1 MTSTPVRASQKGDV
15 IDRRRRPERTQR
27 RLLTVLLTALAVLV
41 AIGFLLPVI
50 WMLFGSLRPGN
61 EVIEQIRPLGWHTLF
76 PTEWT
81 LDNYLQLFES
91 LQFGRNLIN
100 SLLVAFVS
108 VVVGL
113 ALSAPA
119 AYALS
124 VFRFPGREL
133 IFAVLVVGFMI
144 PFEAIAI
151 PLAQIFTGLHLNN
164 TYLGLILPGIG
175 NGMAVFN
182 MRQSF
187 LGVPSSLREAAILD
201 GAGDFRIMSRIYLPL
216 NVTSL
221 INSGLLIFLAQWSSY
236 LWPLLV
242 ISDEAKQVAPIA
254 ISKTYTSTDFNFGQ
268 LFGGTLLLSL
278 VPAILLLLLQRFF
291 ARSIATSGEK

>member
-1 MTSTPVRASQKGDV
+1 MATVTASTTPTTEGMDQ
-15 IDRRRRPERTQR
+15 RRRSARFQR
-27 RLLTVLLTALAVLV
+27 RLLRVLLTLLAVVV
-41 AIGFLLPVI
+41 AVAFLLPVI
-50 WMLFGSLRPGN
+50 WMLLGSLRPGN
-61 EVIEQIRPLGWHTLF
+61 EVIEQIQPLGWNTLV
-76 PTEWT
+76 PSEWT
-81 LDNYLQLFES
+81 LDNYVQLFQS
-91 LQFGRNLIN
+91 LGFGQNMIN
-100 SLLVAFVS
+100 SLLVAFAS
-108 VVVGL
+108 VAIGL

-133 IFAVLVVGFMI
+133 IFTVLVIAFMI

-151 PLAQIFTGLHLNN
+151 PLAQIFTDLGLNN

-187 LGVPSSLREAAILD
+187 LGVPQSLREAAIID
-201 GAGDFRIMSRIYLPL
+201 GASDFRVLSRIYLPL
-216 NVTSL
+216 NGTAL

-242 ISDEAKQVAPIA
+242 ISDEVKQVAPIA
-254 ISKTYTSTDFNFGQ
+254 LSKTYTSTDFNFGQ

-278 VPAILLLLLQRFF
+278 VPAVLLLVLQRFF
-291 ARSIATSGEK
+291 AKSIATTGEK